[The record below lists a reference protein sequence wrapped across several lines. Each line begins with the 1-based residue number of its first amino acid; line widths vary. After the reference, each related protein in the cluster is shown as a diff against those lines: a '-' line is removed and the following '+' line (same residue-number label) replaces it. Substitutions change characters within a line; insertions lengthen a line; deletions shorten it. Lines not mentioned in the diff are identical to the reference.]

1 MVRQFKPVDR
11 DQPMMLPEDMRLWVG
26 KDHLVWFVIDVVGE
40 LDVSGLERLGK
51 PGRGRP
57 GYDPRML
64 AVLLVYAYLQGVRSS
79 RRIEERCRT
88 DAAFRVATG
97 NQVPDHATIARFRA
111 AAAGEGGPL
120 EDLFLQVLFV
130 LAAAGLGRL
139 DVVSVDGSKI
149 WASASKQANRTEG
162 GLRRLARKVLDDAAR
177 CDGQGC
183 GCAGHGHGDAAGLAG
198 PGSCSCCDGGMLP
211 GLGLDGPAVP
221 AGGWGGASRARRI
234 AAGLA
239 DLEAARLA
247 NEAAR
252 RAAAREYLAAA
263 RDGRA
268 PRGGVPAAIAV
279 EVAELRLERA
289 AAADAGTDA
298 RYAAAGRGKPG
309 RRRKHGQES
318 ARARLARE
326 QLARAAA
333 ARRAREREAAG
344 QEGEGPAG
352 GKKRGKPAEPVRNIT
367 DPDSRVMHCTLRGVV
382 QAYNG
387 QARRT
392 RDGVF
397 LLPQVTQDGN
407 DAAQVATAIAGIE
420 ASRAAVAAGHA
431 AAGLPSAWS
440 RPGTILFDNG
450 FFSKANIELPGPD
463 RLIGTGNW
471 KDPGPHGPGCRHE
484 DPRDQM
490 HHNLA
495 TRQGQDLYRN
505 RAPVSEGGF
514 ADLKERT
521 GLRQFSMR
529 GLPKA
534 GGELLLAMLAC
545 NIHLGWRRG
554 ISPA

>member
-1 MVRQFKPVDR
+1 MVRQFKRVDR

-26 KDHLVWFVIDVVGE
+26 KDHLVWFVIDVVGG
-40 LDVSGLERLGK
+40 LDTAGLEGLGK

-130 LAAAGLGRL
+130 LAVAGLGRL
-139 DVVSVDGSKI
+139 DVVSVDGPEI

-162 GLRRLARKVLDDAAR
+162 GLRKLARKVLDDAA
-177 CDGQGC
+177 CSDGEGC
-183 GCAGHGHGDAAGLAG
+183 GCRGHGHGDAAGLLG
-198 PGSCSCCDGGMLP
+198 PDSCSCCDGGMLP

-221 AGGWGGASRARRI
+221 AGGWGGASRAQRI
-234 AAGLA
+234 AAGLQG
-239 DLEAARLA
+239 LEAARLEK
-247 NEAAR
+247 EAAR
-252 RAAAREYLAAA
+252 RAVAQEYLAAA

-268 PRGGVPAAIAV
+268 PRGSIPAAIAV
-279 EVAELRLERA
+279 EVARLRLERA
-289 AAADAGTDA
+289 VAADAETDA
-298 RYAAAGRGKPG
+298 RWAAAGREKPG
-309 RRRKHGQES
+309 RGRKGGES

-326 QLARAAA
+326 QLARAVT
-333 ARRAREREAAG
+333 ARRAAGRAAAE
-344 QEGEGPAG
+344 QEEGPAG
-352 GKKRGKPAEPVRNIT
+352 GKKREKPPEPVRNIT
-367 DPDSRVMHCTLRGVV
+367 DPDSRVMHCTLRGMV

-420 ASRAAVAAGHA
+420 ASRQVIAAGHA
-431 AAGLPSAWS
+431 AAGLPAAWS
-440 RPGTILFDNG
+440 RTGTILFDNG
-450 FFSKANIELPGPD
+450 FFSRDNIELPGPD

-495 TRQGQDLYRN
+495 TRQGQDLYRT

>member
-11 DQPMMLPEDMRLWVG
+11 AQPMMLPEDMRLWVG
-26 KDHLVWFVIDVVGE
+26 KDHLVWFVIDVVDG
-40 LDVSGLERLGK
+40 LDTAGLERLGK

-57 GYDPRML
+57 GYDPAML

-111 AAAGEGGPL
+111 AAARAGGPL

-130 LAAAGLGRL
+130 LAVAGLGRL

-149 WASASKQANRTEG
+149 WANASKQANRTEG
-162 GLRRLARKVLDDAAR
+162 GLRKLARKVLDDAAR
-177 CDGQGC
+177 SDGEGC
-183 GCAGHGHGDAAGLAG
+183 GCQGHGHGDAAGLAG

-221 AGGWGGASRARRI
+221 AGGWASASRAQRI
-234 AAGLA
+234 AAGLQG
-239 DLEAARLA
+239 LEAARQDK
-247 NEAAR
+247 EQAR
-252 RAAAREYLAAA
+252 RALAQEYLAAA

-268 PRGGVPAAIAV
+268 PRGSVPAAIAV

-298 RYAAAGRGKPG
+298 RYAAAARGKPG
-309 RRRKHGQES
+309 KRRKHGQES
-318 ARARLARE
+318 ARVRQARE
-326 QLARAAA
+326 ALARAGA
-333 ARRAREREAAG
+333 ARRAPGRKAAE
-344 QEGEGPAG
+344 QQEGPAG
-352 GKKRGKPAEPVRNIT
+352 AGKRTRPPEPVRNIT
-367 DPDSRVMHCTLRGVV
+367 DPDSRVMHCTLRGTV

-397 LLPQVTQDGN
+397 LLPQVTQDAN

-420 ASRAAVAAGHA
+420 ASRQAIAAGHA
-431 AAGLPSAWS
+431 AAGLPAAWS
-440 RPGTILFDNG
+440 RAGTILFDNG

-471 KDPGPHGPGCRHE
+471 KDPGPHGPGCRHD

-514 ADLKERT
+514 AEVKERT